1 MVGMN
6 RNQTAE
12 TLFGDSLLMAAPP
25 MNVPNSRCF
34 LSGIDASNRH
44 IQVPFNEDMLGRHIM
59 LLGGIGTGKTN
70 AFSQIIRQLRDT
82 LRPDEVMIVFDTK
95 GDFYQE
101 FYRPGDI
108 VISNDPTATGS
119 DRKDYW
125 NIFNEIY
132 GGEHMMEGII
142 EISKSLFAEAC
153 EKTNQIFFPNAARDL
168 FMAAVTHFIRSR
180 PARERT
186 NRHLIDYIN

>member
-25 MNVPNSRCF
+25 MNVPNPRCF

-82 LRPDEVMIVFDTK
+82 LRPDEVMTPK
-95 GDFYQE
+95 GTSTRSSTGPE
-101 FYRPGDI
+101 TSSSATIPPPPA
-108 VISNDPTATGS
+108 PTGRTTGTS
-119 DRKDYW
+119 STR
-125 NIFNEIY
+125 FTA
-132 GGEHMMEGII
+132 G
-142 EISKSLFAEAC
+142 S
-153 EKTNQIFFPNAARDL
+153 T
-168 FMAAVTHFIRSR
+168 
-180 PARERT
+180 
-186 NRHLIDYIN
+186 

>member
-25 MNVPNSRCF
+25 MNVPNPRCF

-108 VISNDPTATGS
+108 VISNDPTATGP
-119 DRKDYW
+119 DRKDY
-125 NIFNEIY
+125 
-132 GGEHMMEGII
+132 
-142 EISKSLFAEAC
+142 
-153 EKTNQIFFPNAARDL
+153 
-168 FMAAVTHFIRSR
+168 
-180 PARERT
+180 
-186 NRHLIDYIN
+186 